1 MNAVSYRST
10 RITAVALTLLLFTS
24 SADAAQQLL
33 LRRGDTNQHLGELKG
48 VIDLTIDP
56 IFDDARVT
64 VVIDGQTL
72 ATNLATPYHVVVDFG
87 ATAVEHKIAITARA
101 PDGKRIQ
108 WNTTINR
115 GMLPLTVKVRPFDAQ
130 QRVFEAIT
138 TAPKDDPIRVVEL
151 WDDGKVIASV
161 TEPPYRFT
169 VPQETYDSG
178 FVQVTAKTAGGDEAA
193 DFWSAAG
200 DVHVEELA
208 VRTVP
213 IFVSVIDGNGQ
224 TLDDVDRSKF
234 RILDNNAEGKII
246 EFGKA
251 FDQPISIALLLDSS
265 ASMTYS
271 MKHAAKA
278 ATEFVQRA
286 LRPGD
291 RCSITAVQE
300 VPRRRQ
306 PLTDD
311 REAIAKALDG
321 IVPQG
326 TTSLWDGLS
335 SAIRELQ
342 DEKRRRAIV
351 ILTDGSDTSSILS
364 AKEFDKIARQA
375 AIPIYF
381 IAYEGGSE
389 DPKDLDRLKYF
400 ASQTGG
406 FVATATQQNLEARYA
421 AIERDLRAQFAI
433 TYQVSDYSKV
443 NEYRRVRVVI
453 DSPKLEART
462 IKGYFTP

>member
-1 MNAVSYRST
+1 MNAVKKYRS
-10 RITAVALTLLLFTS
+10 ALALTSLLVLT
-24 SADAAQQLL
+24 ATTATAATQLL
-33 LRRGDTNQHLGELKG
+33 LRRGDTNQHSTELKG

-56 IFDDARVT
+56 VFDDAKVT
-64 VVIDGQTL
+64 VVVDGQTL
-72 ATNLATPYHVVVDFG
+72 TAGLGSPYHVIVDFG
-87 ATAVEHKIAITARA
+87 ATAIEHKISITAKA
-101 PDGKRIQ
+101 PTGKRVQ
-108 WNTTINR
+108 WQETVNR

-138 TAPKDDPIRVVEL
+138 TAPKDDPIQVVEL
-151 WDDGKVIASV
+151 WHDGKLVTSV
-161 TEPPYRFT
+161 STAPYRFT
-169 VPQETYDSG
+169 VPEPIYATG
-178 FVQVTAKTAGGDEAA
+178 FVQITAKTVNGDEAA

-213 IFVSVIDGNGQ
+213 IFVSV
-224 TLDDVDRSKF
+224 VDRNGETRDDIDRSQF
-234 RILDNNAEGKII
+234 RIIDNNAEGKII

-278 ATEFVQRA
+278 ATEFVQRS

-291 RCSITAVQE
+291 RCSITAVQD
-300 VPRRRQ
+300 VPRRRIS
-306 PLTDD
+306 LTDD

-321 IVPQG
+321 ITPTGQ
-326 TTSLWDGLS
+326 TALWDALS

-351 ILTDGSDTSSILS
+351 VLTDGTDTSSMLT
-364 AKEFDKIARQA
+364 AKEFDKVARQA
-375 AIPIYF
+375 GIPIYF

-389 DPKDLDRLKYF
+389 DPKDLDRLNYF
-400 ASQTGG
+400 ATQTGG
-406 FVATATQQNLEARYA
+406 FVATATQQNLGARYA

-433 TYQVSDYSKV
+433 TYQVTDFSKT